1 MELKLKY
8 LTILLIYISLTSIG
22 CRNTPRLSEEEF
34 DLVFKNYVAELES
47 KRWDININLK
57 GRSVYLELLP
67 LIDGI
72 IEELKNNQKVV
83 RFRPDILR
91 YISQY
96 DTLFSAK
103 VPIDSFL
110 TVNYH
115 SFKSNSLTKIQE
127 LIFID
132 KFTDLIF
139 WNTCFGDGYS
149 ESVIQYIPN
158 DTILLFENTHY
169 DIPIR
174 MENNER
180 NCGLFI
186 LSNTSQSISE
196 TKVSFDTYP
205 ASRKYQSIDF
215 TVRGK
220 YEGLND
226 IYSFKETLHIR
237 LIPKNFR

>member
-1 MELKLKY
+1 MKLKLKY
-8 LTILLIYISLTSIG
+8 LTILLLYIGLTSIG
-22 CRNTPRLSEEEF
+22 CINTPRLSEEEF

-83 RFRPDILR
+83 RFRPDILH

-96 DTLFSAK
+96 DTLFSYK

-115 SFKSNSLTKIQE
+115 SFESNSLTKIQE
-127 LIFID
+127 LIYID
-132 KFTDLIF
+132 KFTDLIL
-139 WNTCFGDGYS
+139 WNTGFDDGYS
-149 ESVIQYIPN
+149 ISVIRYIPN

-174 MENNER
+174 VENNER

-186 LSNTSQSISE
+186 
-196 TKVSFDTYP
+196 
-205 ASRKYQSIDF
+205 
-215 TVRGK
+215 
-220 YEGLND
+220 
-226 IYSFKETLHIR
+226 
-237 LIPKNFR
+237 